1 MSSIPYV
8 PRDHCDNY
16 NRPTPDKNSTMKM
29 MIKLMSRSKN
39 DSDESM
45 MIMMIMM
52 GISIA
57 NIELKTN
64 LYYR

>member
-16 NRPTPDKNSTMKM
+16 NRSTPDKYSTMKM
-29 MIKLMSRSKN
+29 MINLLSRSKN